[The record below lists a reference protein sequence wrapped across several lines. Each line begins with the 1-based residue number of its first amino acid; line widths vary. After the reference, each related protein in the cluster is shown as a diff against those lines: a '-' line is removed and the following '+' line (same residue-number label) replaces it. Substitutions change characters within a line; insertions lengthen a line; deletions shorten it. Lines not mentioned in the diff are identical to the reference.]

1 MYGRQELTPL
11 RSSLN
16 ARWNG
21 SEGRQPT
28 VGVWAGIEGNSRSG
42 MFLTELSRRRCVPDR
57 PDTRVSPLATAI
69 LVIGHG
75 RLHITRR
82 HLLTMSSGGMRISRM
97 ANSETQMIGRGPM
110 SMGAGAA
117 RGSAKGGWSGPIAAA
132 PQRYCMRAD
141 RRQVRQLT
149 NWHARTCSGG
159 ARSGDRGSQ
168 RTAVVGVSRGR
179 GRSVACATLP
189 ELGSAR
195 PPFAKCTNPRNA

>member
-1 MYGRQELTPL
+1 
-11 RSSLN
+11 
-16 ARWNG
+16 
-21 SEGRQPT
+21 
-28 VGVWAGIEGNSRSG
+28 

-117 RGSAKGGWSGPIAAA
+117 SGPAKGGWSGPIAAA

-141 RRQVRQLT
+141 RQQVRQLT

-168 RTAVVGVSRGR
+168 RTAVVGVRGAGGDR
-179 GRSVACATLP
+179 LP
-189 ELGSAR
+189 ARRCLSWGQLALHSPSA
-195 PPFAKCTNPRNA
+195 PTPRNA